1 MSNRWQKIIFP
12 AKTKDIFYRNYLQ
25 SGLLVPGKRR
35 SLQKLFAA
43 KNPAEIIFQAKMM
56 FTETSPKNNVAEVTF
71 PGKKIFSEIIL
82 RWETLPELFQ
92 KICNRSLREHHTLCR
107 IIFQYITYSAAY
119 RKLASKGEGLSLVT
133 R

>member
-56 FTETSPKNNVAEVTF
+56 FTETRPKNNVAEVTF
-71 PGKKIFSEIIL
+71 PGK
-82 RWETLPELFQ
+82 
-92 KICNRSLREHHTLCR
+92 
-107 IIFQYITYSAAY
+107 
-119 RKLASKGEGLSLVT
+119 
-133 R
+133 